1 MNRFRGA
8 TGAVEFDSIVFDLF
22 HTLVDP
28 QEHAPAGFRRLDVVA
43 GILGLPLDEIEL
55 WWQQNVAEFVSTP
68 VSPIAEFV
76 STPVS
81 PIEAIIEL
89 ARSRRIVLSPT
100 AVAEIDRAMGA
111 AQDAAIRTP
120 VRGVLETLQALAG
133 SGVTLAILSNA
144 HVRDVRTFGDSPLA
158 EVVADACVSCFT
170 GLVKPDRI
178 AYDHSLER
186 IGTVAERSLYVG
198 DGGGNELVGARDAGF
213 VAVVAITGPVQR
225 GGWRSRDE
233 QTVIEEGAD
242 FVTEDVVDLS
252 ARIDF

>member
-1 MNRFRGA
+1 MNLFRGA
-8 TGAVEFDSIVFDLF
+8 DRSVEFDTVVFDLF

-28 QEHAPAGFRRLDVVA
+28 QEHSPAGSRRLDVVA
-43 GILGLPLDEIEL
+43 GILGLPFTEIDL

-68 VSPIAEFV
+68 I
-76 STPVS
+76 S

-111 AQDAAIRTP
+111 AQDAAISAP
-120 VRGVLETLQALAG
+120 LKGVLETLQSLADA
-133 SGVTLAILSNA
+133 GVALAILSNA

-158 EVVADACVSCFT
+158 QVVDDACISCFT
-170 GLVKPDRI
+170 GLVKPDRA

-186 IGTVAERSLYVG
+186 VGSTAGRSLYVG
-198 DGGGNELVGARDAGF
+198 DGGGNELVGAHDAGF
-213 VAVVAITGPVQR
+213 GAVIAITGPVTR

-233 QTVIEEGAD
+233 QELIEGRAD
-242 FVTEDVVDLS
+242 FVTDDVVDLI
-252 ARIDF
+252 AQIDS

>member
-55 WWQQNVAEFVSTP
+55 WWQQNV
-68 VSPIAEFV
+68 AEFV

-158 EVVADACVSCFT
+158 ELVADACVSCFT

-213 VAVVAITGPVQR
+213 AAVVAITGPVQR

>member
-1 MNRFRGA
+1 MNSFRGA
-8 TGAVEFDSIVFDLF
+8 DGSVEFDTIVFDLF

-28 QEHAPAGFRRLDVVA
+28 QEHAPAGFRRLDLVA
-43 GILGLPLDEIEL
+43 GILDMPFTEIDL
-55 WWQQNVAEFVSTP
+55 WWQQNV
-68 VSPIAEFV
+68 AEFV

-111 AQDAAIRTP
+111 AQDAAIAAP
-120 VRGVLETLQALAG
+120 LKGVVETLQSLADA
-133 SGVTLAILSNA
+133 GVALAILSNA

-158 EVVADACVSCFT
+158 QVVDDACISCFT
-170 GLVKPDRI
+170 GLVKPDRA

-186 IGTVAERSLYVG
+186 VGSTAGRSLYVG

-213 VAVVAITGPVQR
+213 GAVIAITGPVTR

-233 QTVIEEGAD
+233 QQLIEERAD
-242 FVTEDVVDLS
+242 FVTDDVVDLS
-252 ARIDF
+252 VRIDS

>member
-68 VSPIAEFV
+68 VSPI
-76 STPVS
+76 
-81 PIEAIIEL
+81 EAIIEL

-111 AQDAAIRTP
+111 AQDAAIATP
-120 VRGVLETLQALAG
+120 VHGVLETLQALVG

-158 EVVADACVSCFT
+158 ELVADACVSCFT

-213 VAVVAITGPVQR
+213 AAVVAITGPVQR